1 MPISDLFFF
10 FFFLFFPGLIQKQP
24 RNDFLREAEKQRVKE
39 LAGGGGKGEG
49 GDGTGKCLCYPKR

>member
-1 MPISDLFFF
+1 MPISDLF

-39 LAGGGGKGEG
+39 PAGGGKGEG